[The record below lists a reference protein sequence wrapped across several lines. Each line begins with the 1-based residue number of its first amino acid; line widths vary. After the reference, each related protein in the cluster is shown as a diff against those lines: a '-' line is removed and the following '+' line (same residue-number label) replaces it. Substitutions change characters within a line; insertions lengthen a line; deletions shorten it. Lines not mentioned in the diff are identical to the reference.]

1 MQNFPTCPRCS
12 SDKGL
17 TIAYGLESPDRIEES
32 VYSRPGVAGRLHD
45 LARDSRLAVRGERPR
60 VT

>member
-1 MQNFPTCPRCS
+1 MQNAPTCPRCS

-32 VYSRPGVAGRLHD
+32 IAGRVSLGGCMVWPETPDWRCVANGH
-45 LARDSRLAVRGERPR
+45 E
-60 VT
+60 